1 MSASAKVTA
10 STTVSTST
18 SVTNSTTTTVT
29 ATKRTYSIFLPN
41 AGKSKVEA
49 KKRKPNEPLKILSWN
64 VAGLRACIKKK
75 CVENLQKCDADI
87 IFLQETKCEA
97 FPDEVAALPY
107 PFKYLV
113 PSKVKKG
120 HAGVAMLTREKPL
133 KITYG
138 FGEQKFDDQGRWIHA
153 EYENFHVIGTYVINS
168 GDKLQN
174 LPARHEWE
182 SHVLSKLTEL
192 DKEKP
197 VIYTGDL
204 NVAHE
209 EIDLRNPDANRNKS
223 AGFTDQERED
233 FTNLLNAGFV
243 DVYRKKNPDEKD
255 CYTYWTYFS
264 NARSRNVGWRIDY
277 FVVSERLYE
286 NVLDMKRRP
295 EIHGSDHCPVE
306 MTIKI

>member
-1 MSASAKVTA
+1 MALAQ
-10 STTVSTST
+10 
-18 SVTNSTTTTVT
+18 
-29 ATKRTYSIFLPN
+29 KRTYSIFEPN
-41 AGKSKVEA
+41 AGKVKIQA
-49 KKRKPNEPLKILSWN
+49 KKRKENEPLKIFSWN
-64 VAGLRACIKKK
+64 VAGLRAVTKKK
-75 CVENLQKCDADI
+75 GVEVLKDSDADI

-107 PFKYLV
+107 PYKYLV

-120 HAGVAMLTREKPL
+120 HAGVAMLAREKPL
-133 KITYG
+133 KVNYG

-168 GDKLQN
+168 GEKLQN

-182 SHVLSKLTEL
+182 CHVVEKLKEL

-197 VIYTGDL
+197 VIFTGDL
-204 NVAHE
+204 NVAHH

-233 FTNLLNAGFV
+233 FTRLLEAGFI
-243 DVYRKKNPDEKD
+243 DVYRKKNPEEKN

-264 NARSRNVGWRIDY
+264 NARARNVGWRIDY
-277 FVVSERLYE
+277 FIVSERIYE
-286 NVLDMKRRP
+286 KIEDMKLRP

-306 MTIKI
+306 LTIKI